1 MRRGEI
7 WWADLGLPS
16 GSEPGFRR
24 PVVIIQSDQFN
35 ASRIGTIV
43 AAGITSNLDLVKA
56 PGNVLLRRKASK
68 LPKDSVVN
76 VTQLL
81 SIDRGRL
88 SHRISHL
95 QPAQLAEIDAGLRLV
110 LAL

>member
-7 WWADLGLPS
+7 WWADLGLPR

-35 ASRIGTIV
+35 GSRIGTIV

-81 SIDRGRL
+81 TVDRGRL
-88 SHRISHL
+88 SDRISHL
-95 QPAQLAEIDAGLRLV
+95 PPAQLAEIDAGLRLV